1 MEKIY
6 ENILYA
12 VKLSSYQ
19 MMRQMAIGMTSAYL
33 PPVVPRRTVSNQ
45 PGTPTPIDFSLRGG
59 KRFAWHRLMTR
70 LAH

>member
-1 MEKIY
+1 
-6 ENILYA
+6 
-12 VKLSSYQ
+12 
-19 MMRQMAIGMTSAYL
+19 MTSAYL